1 MCRLSLPIL
10 PAVLLLVA
18 CGSPNDGTS
27 QSESAT
33 VPAGEGAMTAP
44 DMSSD
49 TDHNNAGTTTGPAAD
64 GSMSG
69 SMPSGPD
76 DTTDPQSGSGPGTP
90 SPHAGAPTADHTTEE
105 AGRGKE
111 CESKGEYRRTTAYE
125 LRISDGSSDVCS
137 SDLTTGPAS
146 PKARPCPPAKAR

>member
-1 MCRLSLPIL
+1 MSRLSLPRR
-10 PAVLLLVA
+10 PAVLLLAA

-49 TDHNNAGTTTGPAAD
+49 TDNNNAGTTTGPAAD

-69 SMPSGPD
+69 DRKSVVEGKRVSVRVALG
-76 DTTDPQSGSGPGTP
+76 
-90 SPHAGAPTADHTTEE
+90 
-105 AGRGKE
+105 GRRIIKKE
-111 CESKGEYRRTTAYE
+111 NNSKKA
-125 LRISDGSSDVCS
+125 
-137 SDLTTGPAS
+137 LTH
-146 PKARPCPPAKAR
+146 RN